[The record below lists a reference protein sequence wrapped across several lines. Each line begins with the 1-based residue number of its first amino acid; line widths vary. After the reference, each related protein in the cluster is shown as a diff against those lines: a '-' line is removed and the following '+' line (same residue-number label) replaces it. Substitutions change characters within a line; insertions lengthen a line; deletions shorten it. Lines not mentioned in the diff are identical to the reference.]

1 MEKVKVKVMIEKSS
15 YGYSAYMADGSDALS
30 YGIIGEGK
38 TVQETIVDFKDAYE
52 DMKKYYAS
60 EGKDFT
66 EAEFEFYFD
75 TASFIQ
81 YFGYAFSLAGL
92 ERITGINQ
100 KQLGHYV
107 SGYRKPSP
115 KTVKKIEEG
124 VRNFTKDLSMVHF
137 A

>member
-1 MEKVKVKVMIEKSS
+1 MEKVKVIIEKSS
-15 YGYSAYMADGSDALS
+15 YGYSAYMAEGADNLT

-38 TVQETIVDFKDAYE
+38 TVEATIADFKDAYE
-52 DMKKYYAS
+52 DMKEYYAS
-60 EGKDFT
+60 IGKQFT
-66 EAEFEFYFD
+66 EVEFEFYYD

-81 YFGYAFSLAGL
+81 YYSFAFTLAGL

-100 KQLGHYV
+100 KQLGHYA

-115 KTVKKIEEG
+115 KTIKKIEEG
-124 VRNFTKDLSMVHF
+124 VKKFTAELSSLHF